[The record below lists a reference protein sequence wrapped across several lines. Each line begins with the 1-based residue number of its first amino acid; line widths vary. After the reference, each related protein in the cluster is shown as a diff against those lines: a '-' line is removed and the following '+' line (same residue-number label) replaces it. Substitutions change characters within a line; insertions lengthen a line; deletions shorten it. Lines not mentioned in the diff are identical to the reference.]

1 MDRRETIR
9 LLKEKCKMKTALD
22 LLNLL
27 QDRGQVSDNAV
38 EMKDVA
44 TGDLETVLKKFNRP

>member
-1 MDRRETIR
+1 MDRKETIR

-22 LLNLL
+22 LLDLL
-27 QDRGQVSDNAV
+27 QDRGQVSDNAA

-44 TGDLETVLKKFNRP
+44 TSDLEAVLAKFK